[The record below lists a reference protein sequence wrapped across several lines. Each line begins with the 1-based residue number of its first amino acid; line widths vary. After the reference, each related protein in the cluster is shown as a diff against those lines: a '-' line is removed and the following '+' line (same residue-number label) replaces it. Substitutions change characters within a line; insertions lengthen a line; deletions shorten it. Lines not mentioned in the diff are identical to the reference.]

1 MFDMNKIGKKISSLR
16 KQSGLTQMELAD
28 RLGISFQAVSNWE
41 RGNTMPDISKLPEL
55 AEIFGCSMEEI
66 LGDERK
72 AKIVQDLAV
81 GQTPVDVKAE
91 DLADIAPIVSDE
103 QFKQTYEQAETNGM
117 EMDFET
123 LMSIVP
129 YLDDDVLEDL
139 IKNFSKYGF
148 TIKQACSI
156 APYLNDDVLDE
167 MANSIVTEGTSV
179 KDISE
184 LAPYISEET
193 LSKLAEKYISKGI
206 SVYELTHIAPYMD
219 SEDISK
225 LVAQY
230 VAETGDISRLDEL
243 APYMDD
249 DDITKIAADYIKN
262 GGKID
267 DVISSV
273 APYVDMNELF
283 KLFYKK

>member
-129 YLDDDVLEDL
+129 YLDDDVLGDL

-193 LSKLAEKYISKGI
+193 LSKLAEKYLSKGI

-262 GGKID
+262 SGKID

>member
-129 YLDDDVLEDL
+129 YLDDD
-139 IKNFSKYGF
+139 
-148 TIKQACSI
+148 
-156 APYLNDDVLDE
+156 
-167 MANSIVTEGTSV
+167 
-179 KDISE
+179 
-184 LAPYISEET
+184 
-193 LSKLAEKYISKGI
+193 
-206 SVYELTHIAPYMD
+206 
-219 SEDISK
+219 
-225 LVAQY
+225 
-230 VAETGDISRLDEL
+230 
-243 APYMDD
+243 
-249 DDITKIAADYIKN
+249 DITKIAADYIKN

>member
-1 MFDMNKIGKKISSLR
+1 MNKIGKKISSLR

-129 YLDDDVLEDL
+129 YLDDDVLGDL

-193 LSKLAEKYISKGI
+193 LSKLAEKYLSKGI

>member
-129 YLDDDVLEDL
+129 YLDDDVLGDL

-193 LSKLAEKYISKGI
+193 LSKLAEKYLSKGI

>member
-129 YLDDDVLEDL
+129 YLDDDVLGDL

-193 LSKLAEKYISKGI
+193 LSKLAEKYLSKGI

-273 APYVDMNELF
+273 APYVGMNELF